1 MQIEITER
9 RLERIIESLE
19 DVLAEEP
26 SNNWEENI
34 RESLK
39 VLSDALDDH
48 QALKDEEIKI
58 GGTI

>member
-26 SNNWEENI
+26 SDNWEENI

-39 VLSDALDDH
+39 VLSDALDDY

>member
-39 VLSDALDDH
+39 VLSDALDDY